1 MPIAA
6 IHLHGYNVEDYR
18 ETIGQLDQ
26 EFKNADVESV
36 VLVYHADHA
45 REARQKNPDVARRLA
60 TRIQFYRDRG
70 YTVIVTAHSNGN
82 AILRLAFDLY
92 DTSPDIAVCI
102 QPALPSAMHP
112 SPGAKHIS
120 VYWNPD
126 DRVVK
131 LGRFLTWITKLI
143 SNKWAAERNWGQMG
157 ATGYEGASLNVDNI
171 NTLDAFHDRRASGH
185 SGIFDRKAS
194 GYWMNYIFKTS
205 YARALCLS
213 HDV

>member
-1 MPIAA
+1 MPVAA

-36 VLVYHADHA
+36 VIVYHADHA

-70 YTVIVTAHSNGN
+70 YTVIVSAHSNGN

-102 QPALPSAMHP
+102 QPALPSTMHP
-112 SPGAKHIS
+112 SPGAKHVS

-131 LGRFLTWITKLI
+131 LGRILTWITKLI
-143 SNKWAAERNWGQMG
+143 SNQWAAERNWGQMG
-157 ATGYEGASLNVDNI
+157 ATGYEGANPNVDNI

-205 YARALCLS
+205 YLRALAIC
-213 HDV
+213 D

>member
-92 DTSPDIAVCI
+92 DTSPDIAACI
-102 QPALPSAMHP
+102 QPALPSTMHP

-131 LGRFLTWITKLI
+131 LGRVLTWITKLI

-157 ATGYEGASLNVDNI
+157 ATGYEGTNLNVDNI

-194 GYWMNYIFKTS
+194 GYWMNFIFKTS
-205 YARALCLS
+205 YSRALAIC
-213 HDV
+213 D